1 MWTLSYVAICLPV
14 WGIQTLLMFYSKGSP
29 LLYPPW
35 APNPKSLLFSK
46 HCFSDFQCCQI
57 PFSVIFSKS
66 SLSKCPV
73 SSLSPTMH
81 PEYQGAWNKHHLSL
95 AEGKVGVGAGYT
107 SKTQLGFKTLRF
119 LHIMALT
126 ALCPCG
132 NASKGSQ
139 TLKRSLAYMFGH
151 IITTLIPAHRSL
163 PSTLHH
169 CFTCLPSSHSN
180 FVLPRI

>member
-1 MWTLSYVAICLPV
+1 MWALSYVAICLPV
-14 WGIQTLLMFYSKGSP
+14 WGIQTLLINVLLKGHP

-57 PFSVIFSKS
+57 PFSMIFSKS

-95 AEGKVGVGAGYT
+95 AEGKVSIGAGYT
-107 SKTQLGFKTLRF
+107 SKTQMGFKTLRF
-119 LHIMALT
+119 LHIMAKPGGHVWSYYNLSDSSPQESSINSASLFHT
-126 ALCPCG
+126 FALQ
-132 NASKGSQ
+132 S
-139 TLKRSLAYMFGH
+139 
-151 IITTLIPAHRSL
+151 
-163 PSTLHH
+163 
-169 CFTCLPSSHSN
+169 
-180 FVLPRI
+180 